1 MSLVPES
8 TILPLTVAA
17 AHLEAC
23 AAELDRAP
31 ETDLG
36 EIVAVLKHL
45 VAGQRHLSGAL
56 TGLAER
62 LGEARFG
69 ALAAMPS
76 AEMAA
81 LVEILQAAGAA
92 FGYSADALG
101 ESEPLA
107 AFIAANAGE
116 STRL

>member
-1 MSLVPES
+1 MPES

-36 EIVAVLKHL
+36 EIVTVLKHL
-45 VAGQRHLSGAL
+45 VGAQRHLSGTL

-62 LGEARFG
+62 MGEARYG
-69 ALAAMPS
+69 ALAALPS

-107 AFIAANAGE
+107 AYVAANAGE
-116 STRL
+116 NTRL